1 MENIYVKVTQ
11 ALDEK
16 LLGCKVQKIKRD
28 PEAQLSI
35 SYILHPSIPREYVND
50 KPIYMEHEVQVDIW
64 ADYEVS
70 IHETLAKVIKAMR
83 ENGFGLVSIRADMYE
98 SGTNLLHKPIL
109 FSYIEKLNETGGI
122 VDGNSRM

>member
-11 ALDEK
+11 ALNEK

-35 SYILHPSIPREYVND
+35 SYLLHPSIPREYVND
-50 KPIYMEHEVQVDIW
+50 KPTYIEHEVQVDIW
-64 ADYEVS
+64 ADYEIS

>member
-1 MENIYVKVTQ
+1 MENIYDKVTQ

-16 LLGCKVQKIKRD
+16 VLGCKVQKIKRD

-50 KPIYMEHEVQVDIW
+50 KPTYMEHEVQVDIW

-70 IHETLAKVIKAMR
+70 IHETLVKVIKTMR
-83 ENGFGLVSIRADMYE
+83 ENGFGLVSVRADMYE
-98 SGTNLLHKPIL
+98 SATNLVHKPIL
-109 FSYIEKLNETGGI
+109 FSYIEKLNEKGS
-122 VDGNSRM
+122 V